1 MIKWIST
8 ISFLVL
14 VVTGFSNSDFEAAN
28 ELYEN
33 GKYKE
38 AIESYEQLMS
48 DNKVSADLYYNYG
61 NAQYRLGQLGQA
73 IWGYE
78 SALKLDPDHEDALFN
93 LEFTNAQ
100 TEDKI
105 DNTRGGFG
113 YWLKSLVFSENIN
126 FWGYFCVICSIL
138 LSVFVFFFVR
148 SKAGRKRGLLLLT
161 TSFLFVFLISGLVIG
176 VLHKSRLSNTTNAII
191 ISDTVEVKMSP
202 MSDAVV
208 SFSLGAGAKVELL
221 TSENQSE
228 TAGWIQI
235 EINGNKG
242 WVRVVSVRGI

>member
-1 MIKWIST
+1 MST
-8 ISFLVL
+8 ISFFLL
-14 VVTGFSNSDFEAAN
+14 FVTGFANSDFETAN
-28 ELYEN
+28 ERYEN
-33 GKYKE
+33 GNYKE
-38 AIESYEQLMS
+38 AIEGYEQLIA
-48 DNKVSADLYYNYG
+48 DNKISADLYYNYG
-61 NAQYRLGQLGQA
+61 NAQYRLGELGQA

-105 DNTRGGFG
+105 DHTRGGFG
-113 YWLKSLVFSENIN
+113 YWLKSLAFSENVN
-126 FWGYFCVICSIL
+126 FWGYFCVVCSL
-138 LSVFVFFFVR
+138 LLAIFIFFFVQ
-148 SKAGRKRGLLLLT
+148 SKAGRKRGLLLLS

-176 VLHKSRLSNTTNAII
+176 ALHKSRLTNNSKGII
-191 ISDTVEVKMSP
+191 VSEMVAVKMSP

-221 TSENQSE
+221 TSENKSE
-228 TAGWIQI
+228 TVGWVQI

-242 WVRVVSVRGI
+242 WVSAGAVRQL